1 MQNRD
6 RLIGTSRIV
15 VRVGTIINRL
25 FLLAIVLGLLLSFA
39 FAGLTSEF
47 LIQSNPGIDAA
58 RELIGLRYEAL
69 IGVVMALATDRLLVA
84 LGQMIETAR
93 MGDPFIAANA
103 RRLQTVGWSLL
114 ALQLLDIPFA
124 VFSRY
129 FPNLGSGADGDYSVG
144 GWVAV
149 LLVFV
154 LSRVFASGAMMRDEL
169 EGTI

>member
-6 RLIGTSRIV
+6 RLIGTSRGV
-15 VRVGTIINRL
+15 VRLGTIVNRL
-25 FLLAIVLGLLLSFA
+25 FLLAVSLGLLASFV
-39 FAGLTSEF
+39 FSSLVSQF
-47 LIQSNPGIDAA
+47 LIQSAPGVDAA
-58 RELIGLRYEAL
+58 HELIGLRYEAL
-69 IGVVMALATDRLLVA
+69 IGVVMAVSTDRLLVA

-93 MGDPFIAANA
+93 VGDPFVAANA
-103 RRLQTVGWSLL
+103 QRLQTVGWSLL

-124 VFSRY
+124 IFSRF
-129 FPNLGSGADGDYSVG
+129 FPNLGSGGDGDYSVG

-154 LSRVFASGAMMRDEL
+154 LSRVFASGTMMRDEL

>member
-6 RLIGTSRIV
+6 RLIATSRIV
-15 VRVGTIINRL
+15 VRLAMVVNRL
-25 FLLAIVLGLLLSFA
+25 FLLAVGLGLAASFL
-39 FAGLTSEF
+39 FDRPVSQF
-47 LIQSNPGIDAA
+47 LVRSAPGVDGA
-58 RELIGLRYEAL
+58 RELVGLRCEAL
-69 IGVVMALATDRLLVA
+69 IGLVMAVATDRLLVA

-93 MGDPFIAANA
+93 IGDPFIAENA
-103 RRLQTVGWSLL
+103 GRLRTVGWSLL

-129 FPNLGSGADGDYSVG
+129 FPNLGSGGDGDYSVG

-154 LSRVFASGAMMRDEL
+154 LSRVFASGAAMRDEL

>member
-6 RLIGTSRIV
+6 RLVATSRIV
-15 VRVGTIINRL
+15 VRLGTIVNRL
-25 FLLAIVLGLLLSFA
+25 FLLAVSLGLLASFVFGSLA
-39 FAGLTSEF
+39 SQFLTEST
-47 LIQSNPGIDAA
+47 PGVDAA
-58 RELIGLRYEAL
+58 HELIGLRYEAL
-69 IGVVMALATDRLLVA
+69 IGLVMAVATDRLLVA

-93 MGDPFIAANA
+93 LGDPFIAANA

-114 ALQLLDIPFA
+114 ALQLLDIPSA

-129 FPNLGSGADGDYSVG
+129 FPNLGSGPDGDYSVG